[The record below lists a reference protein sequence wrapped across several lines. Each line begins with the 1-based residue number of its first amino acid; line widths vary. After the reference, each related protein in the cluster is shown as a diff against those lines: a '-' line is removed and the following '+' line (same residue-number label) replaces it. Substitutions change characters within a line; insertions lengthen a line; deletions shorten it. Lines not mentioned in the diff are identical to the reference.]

1 MCCWGLYIFFD
12 LQVEDSIQVISLC
25 VLGDCIYFLTCRL
38 KIAFKW
44 LMRAFSGFLA
54 SDQVLLLWDR
64 ILSFDS
70 LEILPGQSETFCVL
84 SVSDS
89 PKTAWACVM
98 ISWPS
103 AHPSTE
109 IKTLFSWTLGMSPMS
124 SFALWYGDLC
134 RPVCV

>member
-1 MCCWGLYIFFD
+1 MIGI
-12 LQVEDSIQVISLC
+12 C
-25 VLGDCIYFLTCRL
+25 VLGDFFFFFSVFFYCSL

-84 SVSDS
+84 SVFGS
-89 PKTAWACVM
+89 P
-98 ISWPS
+98 
-103 AHPSTE
+103 E
-109 IKTLFSWTLGMSPMS
+109 
-124 SFALWYGDLC
+124 
-134 RPVCV
+134 

>member
-1 MCCWGLYIFFD
+1 MFLEIAYFFD
-12 LQVEDSIQVISLC
+12 
-25 VLGDCIYFLTCRL
+25 CRL

-70 LEILPGQSETFCVL
+70 LEILPGQSETFCIL
-84 SVSDS
+84 LVSDS
-89 PKTAWACVM
+89 PERAWAHVM
-98 ISWPS
+98 IIWPS

-109 IKTLFSWTLGMSPMS
+109 RKTPFSWTLGMSLMS
-124 SFALWYGDLC
+124 SFALWYYGIFADRSVFSGFDLKSQLQ
-134 RPVCV
+134 

>member
-1 MCCWGLYIFFD
+1 MFLETAYFFD
-12 LQVEDSIQVISLC
+12 
-25 VLGDCIYFLTCRL
+25 CRL

-89 PKTAWACVM
+89 PETAWACVM

-109 IKTLFSWTLGMSPMS
+109 IKTKFSWTLGMSPCQALHCGIKI
-124 SFALWYGDLC
+124 FADQCVFSGFDLKSQLQ
-134 RPVCV
+134 

>member
-1 MCCWGLYIFFD
+1 MFLGIVYFFD
-12 LQVEDSIQVISLC
+12 
-25 VLGDCIYFLTCRL
+25 CRL

-89 PKTAWACVM
+89 PERAWACVM

-109 IKTLFSWTLGMSPMS
+109 IKTPFSWTLGMSS
-124 SFALWYGDLC
+124 CQALHYGIDTFADQSVFHGFDLNSQQQ
-134 RPVCV
+134 

>member
-1 MCCWGLYIFFD
+1 MIGI
-12 LQVEDSIQVISLC
+12 C
-25 VLGDCIYFLTCRL
+25 VLGDCIFFLDCRL

-70 LEILPGQSETFCVL
+70 LEILPGQSGSFCVL
-84 SVSDS
+84 LVSDS
-89 PKTAWACVM
+89 PERAWARVM
-98 ISWPS
+98 IIWPS
-103 AHPSTE
+103 AFPSTE
-109 IKTLFSWTLGMSPMS
+109 IKTPFSWTLGMSPMS
-124 SFALWYGDLC
+124 SFALWYKDLY